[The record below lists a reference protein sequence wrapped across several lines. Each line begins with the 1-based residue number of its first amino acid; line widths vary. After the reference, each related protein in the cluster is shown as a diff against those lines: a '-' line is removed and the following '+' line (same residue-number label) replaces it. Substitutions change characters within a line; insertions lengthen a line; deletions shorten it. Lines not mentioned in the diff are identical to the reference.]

1 MEATAIS
8 AVFTAAASST
18 YWKFVNHSSWIT
30 EVSHGGYT
38 YYVEL
43 PKSDTEPVQAEI
55 TGRLGYGGTEFL
67 SVAATWGQTFPIVD
81 AVLAT
86 NRVH

>member
-1 MEATAIS
+1 MDATTTS
-8 AVFTAAASST
+8 AVFTAAAAST

-38 YYVEL
+38 WYVEL
-43 PKSDTEPVQAEI
+43 PKSEEPVPAVI

-67 SVAATWGQTFPIVD
+67 HQVATWGQTFPIVE
-81 AVLAT
+81 AALGAT
-86 NRVH
+86 SIH

>member
-1 MEATAIS
+1 MEAATIS
-8 AVFTAAASST
+8 AVLTAAAAST
-18 YWKFVNHSSWIT
+18 YWKLVNRSAWTT

-43 PKSDTEPVQAEI
+43 PKSDDLPGQAAI

-67 SVAATWGQTFPIVD
+67 SVTATWGQTFPIVD
-81 AVLAT
+81 AVLAA

>member
-1 MEATAIS
+1 MEAATIS

-18 YWKFVNHSSWIT
+18 YWKLVNGSEWIT

-43 PKSDTEPVQAEI
+43 RKSDEPVQAEI

-67 SVAATWGQTFPIVD
+67 SVAATWGQTFPIVE
-81 AVLAT
+81 AALNAT
-86 NRVH
+86 RVH